1 MDLWSDWR
9 VLAGEISILGYLL
22 TLALVPMVI
31 LTKKPSPVST
41 VAWVMVIVTM
51 PFLGAILFLIFGINR
66 VGRRVSRRHA
76 AAEFVTRGLPQLASH
91 HLLLTDDL
99 NPTQRSLLVL
109 AERVGETKAT
119 SGNRVQLYAHTKQ
132 AFEAIQAA
140 IDQAQKSIHLE
151 YYIWQPD
158 KIGTRIR
165 DQLIA
170 RAKAGV
176 KVRFLYD
183 ALGSMRITEAFLEP
197 MRRAGIQAAPFLPGR
212 SLRERWSINLRS
224 HRKIVLIDSVI
235 GFTGGMNVG
244 DEYLGK
250 NKHFGY
256 WRDTHLKLEGPAVQQ
271 LQEVFATD
279 WYFAT
284 EEELNVGESF
294 PQPEAVGR
302 VDAQVL
308 AGGPDRAESVFHS
321 TFFAAINEAKQ
332 RITLA
337 TSYFVPTPA
346 LCTALETAALRGV
359 KTRVLVSGPVT
370 YWTSYHACRSFYDEL
385 LDAGV
390 EIYEYRRGQ
399 QHAKTLTVDGCW
411 SLVGTPNFDARSVF
425 LNFEVGLALYNTGLA
440 EQLEDHFDQDLADSV
455 RIELSEWKK
464 RSTWE
469 RVKEN
474 SCRMFAPVL

>member
-9 VLAGEISILGYLL
+9 IVAGEVSILGYLL
-22 TLALVPMVI
+22 TLALVPIVI
-31 LTKKPSPVST
+31 LTKKPWPVST
-41 VAWVMVIVTM
+41 VAWVLVIVTM
-51 PFLGAILFLIFGINR
+51 PFLGALLFLVFGINR
-66 VGRRVSRRHA
+66 VARRVRRRHA
-76 AAEFVTRGLPQLASH
+76 AAQFVTRGLPQLASH

-109 AERVGETKAT
+109 TERVAETKAT
-119 SGNRVQLYAHTKQ
+119 SGNRVQLYADTKQ

-165 DQLIA
+165 DKLIA
-170 RAKAGV
+170 RAQANV

-183 ALGSMRITEAFLEP
+183 ALGSMRLTEAFLEP
-197 MRRAGIQAAPFLPGR
+197 MRRAGIQVAPFLPGR

-224 HRKIVLIDSVI
+224 HRKIVLIDSAI

-284 EEELNVGESF
+284 DEELNAGEVF

-321 TFFAAINEAKQ
+321 TFFAAINEAQ
-332 RITLA
+332 HRITLA

-385 LDAGV
+385 LNAGV

-399 QHAKTLTVDGCW
+399 QHAKTLTIDGCW

-455 RIELSEWKK
+455 RIERSEWKK

>member
-1 MDLWSDWR
+1 MDFWNDWR
-9 VLAGEISILGYLL
+9 IIAGELSVLGYLL
-22 TLALVPMVI
+22 TLALVPIVV
-31 LTKKPSPVST
+31 LTKKPWPVST
-41 VAWVMVIVTM
+41 VAWVLVIVTM
-51 PFLGAILFLIFGINR
+51 PFMGALLYLVFGINR
-66 VGRRVSRRHA
+66 VARRVRGRHV
-76 AAEFVTRGLPQLASH
+76 AAEAVTRGLPQLATH
-91 HLLLTDDL
+91 HLLLTETL
-99 NPTQRSLLVL
+99 NSTQKTML
-109 AERVGETKAT
+109 ALSERVGETKAT
-119 SGNRVQLYAHTKQ
+119 SGNRVQLYAQTDQ
-132 AFEAIQAA
+132 AFEAIQSA
-140 IDQAQKSIHLE
+140 INQAQKSIHLE

-170 RAKAGV
+170 RAQAGV
-176 KVRFLYD
+176 SVRFLYD
-183 ALGSMRITEAFLEP
+183 ALGSMRLTEAFLEP
-197 MRRAGIQAAPFLPGR
+197 MRRAGIKVAPFLPGR

-224 HRKIVLIDSVI
+224 HRKIVLVDSVI

-250 NKHFGY
+250 NAHFGY
-256 WRDTHLKLEGPAVQQ
+256 WRDTHLRLEGPAVQQ

-284 EEELNVGESF
+284 SEELEISEAF

-308 AGGPDRAESVFHS
+308 AGGPDRAESVFHAL
-321 TFFAAINEAKQ
+321 FFAAINSAQQ

-370 YWTSYHACRSFYDEL
+370 YWTTYHACRSFYDEL
-385 LDAGV
+385 LAAGV

-399 QHAKTLTVDGCW
+399 QHAKTLTIDGCW
-411 SLVGTPNFDARSVF
+411 SFVGTPNFDARSVF
-425 LNFEVGLALYNTGLA
+425 LNFEVGLALYNTSLA
-440 EQLEDHFDQDLADSV
+440 EQLEHHFDQDLADSV
-455 RIELSEWKK
+455 RIELSTWQH
-464 RSTWE
+464 RSTWD